1 MPYWFTRDIGNGNA
15 YKPGVTETLRRNT
28 SQRFTHV
35 KAKTVAF
42 VALMAA
48 LANVMSFPPLAI
60 PLPLGTFTSSI
71 HFFQLAI
78 FLAAIL
84 AGPWAGLLS
93 GAVGSLYMSVTR
105 VPFIVGGIAILGGCT
120 GLFAK
125 KLRPVTA
132 SLLAFLV
139 QLPYVLV
146 TDYFWFTYFLGNPP
160 AVALSILALIVVTL
174 GLEAVACAILADVIV
189 HYLKKAGITL

>member
-1 MPYWFTRDIGNGNA
+1 M
-15 YKPGVTETLRRNT
+15 
-28 SQRFTHV
+28 
-35 KAKTVAF
+35 KAKTIAF

-48 LANVMSFPPLAI
+48 LANVMSLPPLTIPI
-60 PLPLGTFTSSI
+60 PLGAFTSSI

-93 GAVGSLYMSVTR
+93 GAVGCLFMGVTR
-105 VPFIVGGIAILGGCT
+105 IPFIVGGIALLGACT

-125 KLRPVTA
+125 RFRPVMA
-132 SLLAFLV
+132 SLLGFLV

-146 TDYFWFTYFLGNPP
+146 TDYVWFTFFMGNPP
-160 AVALSILALIVVTL
+160 SVALSIIAPIVVSL
-174 GLEAVACAILADVIV
+174 GLEAVACAVLADVIV
-189 HYLKKAGITL
+189 HYLKNAGITF

>member
-1 MPYWFTRDIGNGNA
+1 MI
-15 YKPGVTETLRRNT
+15 
-28 SQRFTHV
+28 

-48 LANVMSFPPLAI
+48 LANVMSIPPLAI

-78 FLAAIL
+78 FLSGIL

-93 GAVGSLYMSVTR
+93 GAVGSLYMGITR
-105 VPFIVGGIAILGGCT
+105 IPFVIGGIAILGACT

-125 KLRPVTA
+125 KFRPVTA
-132 SLLAFLV
+132 CLLAWLV
-139 QLPYVLV
+139 QAPYIFV
-146 TDYFWFTYFLGNPP
+146 TDYVWFTYFVGTPST
-160 AVALSILALIVVTL
+160 VALSLLTPIIVNL
-174 GLEAVACAILADVIV
+174 GLQAVVCAVLADVIV
-189 HYLKKAGITL
+189 HFVRKAGITL